1 MNIDLDDSQKMFL
14 LETLATAYA
23 VAFLQ
28 KKDLSELEK
37 LIHTIAL
44 ALKNEGK
51 MHIFESVFQEVK
63 I

>member
-14 LETLATAYA
+14 LETLATALA

-28 KKDLSELEK
+28 KKDVSELEK
-37 LIHTIAL
+37 LIQIIAL
-44 ALKNEGK
+44 DLKNEGK
-51 MHIFESVFQEVK
+51 MHIFERVFEKVK